1 MRANHS
7 DQKNLKR
14 PVFDQK
20 TMINRKEMDRNTQKN
35 IKGYK

>member
-7 DQKNLKR
+7 DQKKLKR

-20 TMINRKEMDRNTQKN
+20 TMLNRKEIDRNTQKN
-35 IKGYK
+35 KKEYK

>member
-20 TMINRKEMDRNTQKN
+20 TMLNRKEIDRNTQKN
-35 IKGYK
+35 KKEYK